1 MMIYAIP
8 SKQGKIC
15 QHFTKA
21 EQFSFI
27 DENNTLLA
35 SVNNSAALPGA
46 SCQDKNAIVQQL
58 QSMKADAVIVKNI
71 GERLLGKLLNAG
83 IKVFQVNQVRPR
95 EVLSQGPMQELND
108 PSQGR
113 PSMQQGK
120 KSDCH
125 GKQRCCNN
133 AEHTPHHGQGRAGR
147 HGHSGKR
154 CCH

>member
-1 MMIYAIP
+1 MIYAIP
-8 SKQGKIC
+8 SKQGQIS

-27 DENNTLLA
+27 DENNTVLA
-35 SVNNSAALPGA
+35 SINNNAAQAG
-46 SCQDKNAIVQQL
+46 STCQDKNAIVQQL
-58 QSMKADAVIVKNI
+58 QSMKTDAVIVKNI

-83 IKVFQVNQVRPR
+83 LKVFQVNQVRPI
-95 EVLSQGPMQELND
+95 ELLSQSTMIELND

-113 PSMQQGK
+113 PSMQHQQK
-120 KSDCH
+120 ADCH